1 MIKVERHERVK
12 ALLDAHGTVS
22 VKEIS
27 DALDVSEMTV
37 RRDLEELSA
46 AGDIERVR
54 GGARRCASPVHSMLR
69 REYTHIEKRD
79 KNVAEK
85 AEAARL
91 AAGHI
96 EEGSTVFLGTGT
108 TVEQMIPFLPS
119 GRLRVVT
126 NSINVFN
133 LLASREN
140 CELFLI
146 GGAFRER
153 TGAFVGPL
161 AESAISQVGIDAAFI
176 GVNGL
181 LGNDVYT

>member
-37 RRDLEELSA
+37 RRDLDELSA
-46 AGDIERVR
+46 AGDIERVH

-96 EEGSTVFLGTGT
+96 EEG
-108 TVEQMIPFLPS
+108 
-119 GRLRVVT
+119 
-126 NSINVFN
+126 
-133 LLASREN
+133 
-140 CELFLI
+140 
-146 GGAFRER
+146 
-153 TGAFVGPL
+153 
-161 AESAISQVGIDAAFI
+161 
-176 GVNGL
+176 
-181 LGNDVYT
+181 

>member
-1 MIKVERHERVK
+1 
-12 ALLDAHGTVS
+12 
-22 VKEIS
+22 
-27 DALDVSEMTV
+27 
-37 RRDLEELSA
+37 
-46 AGDIERVR
+46 
-54 GGARRCASPVHSMLR
+54 
-69 REYTHIEKRD
+69 
-79 KNVAEK
+79 
-85 AEAARL
+85 
-91 AAGHI
+91 
-96 EEGSTVFLGTGT
+96 
-108 TVEQMIPFLPS
+108 MIPFLPS

-181 LGNDVYT
+181 LGNDVYTSNMEEGYFQKKALDQADSRYIVADASKIAVRDFYSFYNLSDIDALICDGGITPNQRTRVEEFTRVICPA